1 MKKILLLA
9 IAATMTTVSSQAQ
22 TDISLDQEA
31 MYFDIDELP
40 NAVNWL
46 PAPPEPNS
54 TQFAYDLTQYMW
66 GKGERLNEERA
77 QQAIDNGVTD
87 IADMAE
93 QFSKPFGMEI
103 SKEKTPYIFH
113 VLTRGVLTVRLCAT
127 KPKTTFV
134 RLRPFVRYNEPTLI
148 PADEE
153 TLRQNGSY
161 PSGHSIRGWAMTLLL
176 CEINPDAQDD
186 LLALGYQW
194 GQSRVIAGYHWQ
206 SDVDAGRILASAGY
220 ARLHTN
226 EEFLA
231 DIAAARAEYVRLAG
245 GNTQVN
251 APKAVMTTRSAA
263 IYNMAGEQLNNEPST
278 GAYIQNGKKYIK
290 KAE

>member
-1 MKKILLLA
+1 MKRILLLA
-9 IAATMTTVSSQAQ
+9 VAATMTTLSTQAQ
-22 TDISLDQEA
+22 TDIALDEEA

-66 GKGERLNEERA
+66 GKGERMNPERR
-77 QQAIDNGVTD
+77 QQAIDNEVTEMP
-87 IADMAE
+87 DMAE

-103 SKEKTPYIFH
+103 SQEKTPCILH
-113 VLTRGVLTVRLCAT
+113 VLTRGVLTIRLCAT
-127 KPKTTFV
+127 KPKTTFI
-134 RLRPFVRYNEPTLI
+134 RLRPYVRYNEPTLI
-148 PADEE
+148 PEDEDF
-153 TLRQNGSY
+153 LRENGSY

-206 SDVDAGRILASAGY
+206 SDVDAGRMLASAGY
-220 ARLHTN
+220 ARLHTS

-231 DIAAARAEYVRLAG
+231 DIAAARAEYKKLAEG
-245 GNTQVN
+245 GTEVN
-251 APKAVMTTRSAA
+251 APKSDSTTRSAA
-263 IYNMAGEQLNNEPST
+263 IYNLAGAQLNENPDT
-278 GAYIQNGKKYIK
+278 GVYIQSGKKYIK

>member
-1 MKKILLLA
+1 MKRILLLA
-9 IAATMTTVSSQAQ
+9 AAAAMTTLSTQAQ
-22 TDISLDQEA
+22 TDIPLDNEA

-66 GKGERLNEERA
+66 GKGERMDEERA
-77 QQAIDNGVTD
+77 QQAIDHEVSE
-87 IADMAE
+87 IPDMAE

-113 VLTRGVLTVRLCAT
+113 VLTRGVLTIRLCAT
-127 KPKTTFV
+127 KPKTTFI
-134 RLRPFVRYNEPTLI
+134 RMRPYVRYNEPTLI
-148 PADEE
+148 PKDEDL
-153 TLRQNGSY
+153 LRDNGSY

-176 CEINPDAQDD
+176 CEINPAAQDD
-186 LLALGYQW
+186 LLALGFQW

-231 DIAAARAEYVRLAG
+231 DIAAARAEYAKLAAG
-245 GNTQVN
+245 GTRINTPKSVN
-251 APKAVMTTRSAA
+251 TTRSAA
-263 IYNMAGEQLNNEPST
+263 IYNMAGEQLNDNPNT
-278 GAYIQNGKKYIK
+278 GVYIQNGKKYIK

>member
-9 IAATMTTVSSQAQ
+9 IAATMTTVSTQAQ
-22 TDISLDQEA
+22 TDITLDQEA

-87 IADMAE
+87 VAEMAE

-103 SKEKTPYIFH
+103 SKEKTPCIFH

>member
-1 MKKILLLA
+1 MKRILLLA
-9 IAATMTTVSSQAQ
+9 AAAVTTLSTQAQ
-22 TDISLDQEA
+22 TDIPLDNEA

-66 GKGERLNEERA
+66 GKGERMDEERA
-77 QQAIDNGVTD
+77 QQVIDHEVSE
-87 IADMAE
+87 IPDMAE

-103 SKEKTPYIFH
+103 SKEKTPYIFY
-113 VLTRGVLTVRLCAT
+113 VLTRGVLTIRLCAT
-127 KPKTTFV
+127 KPKTTFI
-134 RLRPFVRYNEPTLI
+134 RMRPYVRYNEPTLI
-148 PADEE
+148 PKDEDL
-153 TLRQNGSY
+153 LRDNGSY

-176 CEINPDAQDD
+176 CEINPAAQDD
-186 LLALGYQW
+186 LLALGFQW

-231 DIAAARAEYVRLAG
+231 DIAAARAEYAKLAAG
-245 GNTQVN
+245 GTRINT
-251 APKAVMTTRSAA
+251 PKSFNTTRSAA
-263 IYNMAGEQLNNEPST
+263 IYNMAGEQLNDNPNT
-278 GAYIQNGKKYIK
+278 GVYIQNGKKYIK
-290 KAE
+290 KAK